1 MKVSR
6 TIVMCGGLV
15 AASALHAQ
23 DKAVIDKHNLAFE
36 TAFNTGD
43 FETVASMYAEDA
55 FLLPAGSPL
64 VQGRSKI
71 KAFWSEAAKAVG
83 DLTLTADDVKPLGPA
98 AAREIG
104 RFSLKSKGQNAQ
116 EMSGKYVVLW
126 EKVGA
131 DWKLSTD
138 IWNADR

>member
-1 MKVSR
+1 VKVIR
-6 TIVMCGGLV
+6 KIVMCCGLV
-15 AASALHAQ
+15 AAPALHAQ
-23 DKAVIDKHNLAFE
+23 DKAFIDTHNLAFE
-36 TAFNTGD
+36 TAFNAGD

-64 VQGRSKI
+64 VQGRSRI
-71 KAFWSEAAKAVG
+71 KTFWSDAGKAVG
-83 DLTLTADDVKPLGPA
+83 DLKLTADDVKPLGSS